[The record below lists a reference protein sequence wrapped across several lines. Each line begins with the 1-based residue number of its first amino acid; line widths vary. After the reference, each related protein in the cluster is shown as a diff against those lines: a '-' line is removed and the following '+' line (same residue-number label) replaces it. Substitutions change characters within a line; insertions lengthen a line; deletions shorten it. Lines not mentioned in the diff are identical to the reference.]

1 MKFLSYS
8 ALHHD
13 NLLIYLPGMDGSGA
27 FLQYQDNL
35 KEYFEIRTFYVGNE
49 IIKDWESLITQFIE
63 IFKQTIKREKYQK
76 IYLLA
81 ESFGGCLA
89 LKLIAEYPDLFDTVI
104 LINSASSFYRRNWL
118 NIGSYVAKI
127 MPQLIYS
134 GATYLLL
141 PFLVNLDVI
150 ELSQRFFIVDILQTI
165 APQTVANRINLLNE
179 FSLDI
184 DKISKFSAPVL
195 IIASAQDNLL
205 PSVEEG
211 YRLKEIFPNSF
222 LSIFN
227 NSGHC
232 CLVEKQVNLLETFKQ
247 FLLNFSNS

>member
-8 ALHHD
+8 ALHHN

-27 FLQYQDNL
+27 FLQYQENL
-35 KEYFEIRTFYVGNE
+35 KADFEIQAFYVGNE
-49 IIKDWESLITQFIE
+49 IIEDWEILTSQFME
-63 IFKQTIKREKYQK
+63 LFRQTIKRENYQK

-104 LINSASSFYRRNWL
+104 LINSASSFYRRSWL
-118 NIGSYVAKI
+118 NLGNYVARI

-150 ELSQRFFIVDILQTI
+150 ELSQRFFIVDILQSI
-165 APQTVANRINLLNE
+165 SPQIVANRISLLNN

-184 DKISKFSAPVL
+184 DKVNKFSAPVL
-195 IIASAQDNLL
+195 IIASAKDNLL
-205 PSVEEG
+205 PSVAEG

-222 LSIFN
+222 LTIFN

-232 CLVEKQVNLLETFKQ
+232 CLVEKQVNLLKTFRQ
-247 FLLNFSNS
+247 FSL